1 MPASPPLPPDA
12 SDAAVDHAHWMRHA
26 LRLAQQA
33 AEAGEVPVG
42 AVVVYQ
48 GQIVGEGRNAPIAS
62 GDPTAHAEVQALRDA
77 ARRLGNYRLEGCTLY
92 VTLEP
97 CTMCSGAML
106 HARVGR
112 LVYGAAEPKTGAAGS
127 VLNVFGYP
135 AINHQTQVL
144 RGVLAEECAAL
155 LARFFQQ
162 RRQAHRAAAVHP
174 LPDTALRVP
183 DRAFADLPDWPWHP
197 RYRSDLPS
205 GQGLRL
211 AAVDEGPQGAT
222 LTWLCLA
229 ASPGWG
235 WAFRHLIPVFL
246 SAGHRV
252 VVPDLPGWGR
262 SDQPKKPQAHSAA
275 WHQQLLQEWVEALDV
290 RHAVLLGQGD
300 AARLGL
306 AVAIQQPQRFAG
318 AWLHDAWPADA
329 LPLTWADWQLQ
340 AARKP
345 RWPVG
350 AQLQQAWGLAPSAAE
365 QAAFDAP
372 FAAAGHRAAL
382 QAAPQCRTAL
392 PAVPAG
398 LLHDWLAQGR
408 CWVTRTPQASM
419 QHPVCSASE
428 YEAAWK
434 QVLPALAEYPQAM
447 PSNPGLDWGR
457 SQADCGARR
466 AVEYFRP

>member
-1 MPASPPLPPDA
+1 
-12 SDAAVDHAHWMRHA
+12 MRHA

-183 DRAFADLPDWPWHP
+183 DRAFADLPDWPWQP

-246 SAGHRV
+246 
-252 VVPDLPGWGR
+252 
-262 SDQPKKPQAHSAA
+262 
-275 WHQQLLQEWVEALDV
+275 
-290 RHAVLLGQGD
+290 
-300 AARLGL
+300 
-306 AVAIQQPQRFAG
+306 
-318 AWLHDAWPADA
+318 
-329 LPLTWADWQLQ
+329 
-340 AARKP
+340 
-345 RWPVG
+345 
-350 AQLQQAWGLAPSAAE
+350 
-365 QAAFDAP
+365 
-372 FAAAGHRAAL
+372 AAGHRAAL
-382 QAAPQCRTAL
+382 QAAPQCRAAL

-408 CWVTRTPQASM
+408 CWVTRTPQAAM

-434 QVLPALAEYPQAM
+434 QVLPALAGYPQAM

-457 SQADCGARR
+457 SQADGGARR